1 MTVAAKVSSRC
12 ANRSYTSLELERL
25 LPSGVVTSPNY
36 PGKYSD
42 HLRMTDKIQVEQGLV
57 ITLQF
62 TDFSTEKNA
71 DWMTITDG
79 DGTPLMGMTSGV
91 ALPTNISSRT
101 NVVNVL
107 FHTDHSVTRKGW
119 SFSWS
124 AVAPGGSKTSLQ
136 IAAGSLFTCIGC

>member
-1 MTVAAKVSSRC
+1 MAAKVRSRC
-12 ANRSYTSLELERL
+12 ANQSFTSLELEGL
-25 LPSGVVTSPNY
+25 LPTGVATSPNY

-42 HLRMTDKIQVEQGLV
+42 RLRMTDRIQVEEGLV

-79 DGTPLMGMTSGV
+79 DGTALMGQTSGV

-107 FHTDHSVTRKGW
+107 INTDSSYTMKGW
-119 SFSWS
+119 SFNWN
-124 AVAPGGSKTSLQ
+124 AVASGGSKIL
-136 IAAGSLFTCIGC
+136 ANCCWMVLLKMN